1 MYTAAVVVSHWQAS
15 IPVTTTRSQQPRN
28 RFKKQQNQRP
38 SIEIKLIDYCDGGHI
53 AVVVLEIIR
62 NSSSTVSALAFAL
75 LRQSVW
81 LWCPAAVIVR
91 PVLTTTIS
99 KHSAW
104 LWGKNMETAH
114 TTHTQL
120 DRMESIVIWLGATQ
134 RSSDGRRNK
143 QNSTAQ
149 QAETWALTMNSTSTG
164 PGHLF
169 FHLSV
174 ENWKGKRR
182 ACFFP
187 SILHQNYAGC
197 WDEHFHTR
205 IVIEIWNFMKSY
217 KIFVII
223 SNDSDDLECFSGFF
237 FTKSQNDNKISHL
250 NFTLWL
256 VKTGENYPAG
266 PGRPPTELERTTEG
280 HKHNF

>member
-1 MYTAAVVVSHWQAS
+1 MYATVVVVSYWQAS

-104 LWGKNMETAH
+104 LWGKTWKP
-114 TTHTQL
+114 HTQL

-149 QAETWALTMNSTSTG
+149 QAETWALTMNSTSIG
-164 PGHLF
+164 LGHLF

-197 WDEHFHTR
+197 WDEHWNLKFHEKLQNFCNNFQRFGWPWMLFRIFLPNLKTITRFHT
-205 IVIEIWNFMKSY
+205 
-217 KIFVII
+217 
-223 SNDSDDLECFSGFF
+223 
-237 FTKSQNDNKISHL
+237 
-250 NFTLWL
+250 
-256 VKTGENYPAG
+256 
-266 PGRPPTELERTTEG
+266 
-280 HKHNF
+280 